1 MEYIYDTIIRPLNDY
16 LYEDREL
23 EWWQWKD
30 MKEDVERCSSTG
42 QMPYLHN
49 AMVPLYELYWNG
61 DEQLYNPHK
70 YKALE
75 IVKAAIELD
84 GDFISW
90 ASQYNL
96 MTLTEDWIQNGS
108 VMKYMDVLEMIV
120 GSAYETDW
128 HTLYDGINEKILQLE
143 VTGESM
149 SGEFYCI
156 LHGFVM
162 IMTGVEDEYDQA
174 ELFHKLRRHW
184 SFLRHLYSIMVR
196 RIVGFN
202 FNNFVGVI
210 NNAKVSPS
218 CTPYLNI
225 LYNAIQERSQDLIRL
240 GAKQKNL
247 DKAVGY
253 IEELINKT
261 DQNTDLDRLCEVLF
275 PDEIRDML
283 NTHRLPSYQ
292 QLKQENGQL
301 KQKQQELLSLM
312 KEQTRQTNEQI
323 SKMADAIKQAI
334 EAAIPVKDI
343 EKELMELPAGTAW
356 EIFQTL
362 NELFEDHDT
371 WRKYDR
377 DIRKKLK
384 ERMKATEKRNVVQN
398 NYNLELVQNKGVNI
412 GTNYGP
418 NIDNHDGGTV
428 GLPSAG
434 AVPDSLPQTGGDKE
448 Q

>member
-1 MEYIYDTIIRPLNDY
+1 
-16 LYEDREL
+16 
-23 EWWQWKD
+23 
-30 MKEDVERCSSTG
+30 
-42 QMPYLHN
+42 
-49 AMVPLYELYWNG
+49 
-61 DEQLYNPHK
+61 
-70 YKALE
+70 
-75 IVKAAIELD
+75 
-84 GDFISW
+84 
-90 ASQYNL
+90 
-96 MTLTEDWIQNGS
+96 
-108 VMKYMDVLEMIV
+108 
-120 GSAYETDW
+120 
-128 HTLYDGINEKILQLE
+128 
-143 VTGESM
+143 M

-162 IMTGVEDEYDQA
+162 IMTGVEDEYEQA
-174 ELFHKLRRHW
+174 ELFHKLRKHW

-225 LYNAIQERSQDLIRL
+225 LYSAIQERSQDLIRL

-253 IEELINKT
+253 IEDLINKT

-301 KQKQQELLSLM
+301 KQKQQELLTLM

-343 EKELMELPAGTAW
+343 EKELMDLPAGTAW

-412 GTNYGP
+412 EKNYGP

-428 GLPSAG
+428 GLPAGGFASARQME
-434 AVPDSLPQTGGDKE
+434 ADGDKE